1 MRLLGFEYE
10 SVGGFILYFIIASI
24 VSYPM
29 NLVAG
34 AFPKA
39 LLNLDRITREMAV
52 CMYVLLDTITTFFG
66 FYIVD
71 YFMPSVSANTISLI
85 VLALVFALFGISDVK
100 KKESWFQ
107 LFQFQRPRFPAWPLF
122 PFPGSR
128 RIGRLLCSSGFR
140 FQYPRHFVGGGGRGI
155 FLEIAGHDKDG
166 IAHADFR
173 HAVGGNPPPMLS
185 LKEFVDPF
193 TGSKETK
200 A

>member
-39 LLNLDRITREMAV
+39 LLNLDRITRKMAV

-85 VLALVFALFGISDVK
+85 VLALVFALFGVSDVK
-100 KKESWFQ
+100 KKES
-107 LFQFQRPRFPAWPLF
+107 
-122 PFPGSR
+122 
-128 RIGRLLCSSGFR
+128 
-140 FQYPRHFVGGGGRGI
+140 
-155 FLEIAGHDKDG
+155 
-166 IAHADFR
+166 
-173 HAVGGNPPPMLS
+173 
-185 LKEFVDPF
+185 
-193 TGSKETK
+193 
-200 A
+200 